1 MNKEK
6 NIVKQSERNI
16 PMLHRVHILTYWGL
30 KLFMM

>member
-16 PMLHRVHILTYWGL
+16 PMLHRVHILTLML
-30 KLFMM
+30 KIITEV